1 MIPVHKSDENLESD
15 ENLGSIDLPCNGVLA
30 FSQSKIKSLLTL
42 ALTLL
47 TLGELPNPN
56 PNPKYGSPRYLVH
69 GSEHIFASFTTFC
82 CIVCLCEVY
91 GVTSMLGP

>member
-42 ALTLL
+42 DPLALQQSYTF
-47 TLGELPNPN
+47 TNP
-56 PNPKYGSPRYLVH
+56 
-69 GSEHIFASFTTFC
+69 
-82 CIVCLCEVY
+82 
-91 GVTSMLGP
+91 